1 VGLFIGLAMSGY
13 IRIKFGDGIGWDR
26 YPKMPEAEFSVGH
39 RVMRSIRYG
48 NEVEVF
54 YPIAKGT

>member
-1 VGLFIGLAMSGY
+1 MSGY
-13 IRIKFGDGIGWDR
+13 LRIKFGDGIGWDR